1 MIKYLFILINFLS
14 IFLYSLFSGDGGVVI
29 THSFPDAIKPG
40 KEVSVELKIAKGS
53 MSGFAKM
60 QLELPTG
67 LTVREGDSR
76 DANFTMMDGTAKW
89 VWASLPAENEIIL
102 KLTLVADASAPQG
115 KTNIAGKYSY
125 IDNNAK
131 TVVEMTPFEI
141 NIGGEATA
149 VNNSKP
155 KEKTPETNPVKEKE
169 SITTSGGATESSTAN
184 TQSNS
189 NREPDGNITVQ
200 RTISKGAVEGEY
212 VVNIKVLKGLTKGFA
227 RYSDDLPADLIA
239 KAGKTEGASFSV
251 ADGKIKFV
259 WVAVPEKEELDLSY
273 SLAGI
278 SKPVVLN
285 GEYSFLE
292 QNQSKKHTLKP
303 ETITP
308 EAKTEGNVTKE
319 SPIKETKTV
328 TETKEKTAVTNNVT
342 PTDTQVNSKE
352 KVSKE
357 KGTKEK
363 IIKEKITKDKGT
375 KEKEETESFDKK
387 EGNVKYMVQVGAFT
401 NSSVTADRLKRKFK
415 ISEKIQSEF
424 EGGYSKF
431 MVGKHQEYK
440 SARDHREKVK
450 SDNGV
455 ASAFVVAYNVGKRIT
470 VQEAL
475 MISNQKWFK

>member
-29 THSFPDAIKPG
+29 TNNFPNAIKPG
-40 KEVSVELKIAKGS
+40 KEVNVEVKITKGN

-60 QLELPTG
+60 QLELPAG
-67 LTVREGDSR
+67 LSVTEGDSR

-115 KTNIAGKYSY
+115 KTVISGKYSFVE
-125 IDNNAK
+125 NNAK
-131 TVVEMTPFEI
+131 TVVEMSPFEI

-149 VNNSKP
+149 VNNSNSNTSKP
-155 KEKTPETNPVKEKE
+155 KEKSEAVAKEKE
-169 SITTSGGATESSTAN
+169 NSAATTTSSETTSGN
-184 TQSNS
+184 TQTNT
-189 NREPDGNITVQ
+189 NREPDGNITVE
-200 RTISKGAVEGEY
+200 RTITKGATEGEY

-251 ADGKIKFV
+251 ADGKVKFV

-278 SKPVVLN
+278 AKPVTLN

-292 QNQSKKHTLKP
+292 QNQSKKYTLKP
-303 ETITP
+303 KTITP
-308 EAKTEGNVTKE
+308 EAKTDDKSTKE
-319 SPIKETKTV
+319 QTTKETTSV
-328 TETKEKTAVTNNVT
+328 TETKEKTTGTNSVT
-342 PTDTQVNSKE
+342 PTDSQVNGSE
-352 KVSKE
+352 K
-357 KGTKEK
+357 T
-363 IIKEKITKDKGT
+363 T
-375 KEKEETESFDKK
+375 KEKEGTEPFNKK
-387 EGNVKYMVQVGAFT
+387 EGSVKYMVQVGAFT
-401 NSSVTADRLKRKFK
+401 NSSVTADRLKKKFK
-415 ISEKIQSEF
+415 ISERIHSEF
-424 EGGYSKF
+424 EGGFSKF
-431 MVGKHQEYK
+431 MVGSHQEYK
-440 SARDHREKVK
+440 SARDHREKIK

-455 ASAFVVAYNVGKRIT
+455 ASAFVVAYNIGKRIT